1 MNKYRDMVICAAFL
15 VIGIAIGYFLPRRPE
30 PDIVID
36 NQDIIDSL
44 RQDIL
49 IQKAEIEAIEAQ
61 KNDITTIIRYKTKT
75 LKNEAQKYM
84 EMDSSGRVSHFREW
98 VRDSTAAAGD

>member
-1 MNKYRDMVICAAFL
+1 MNRYKDIVICAGFL
-15 VIGIAIGYFLPRRPE
+15 ALGIAIGYLLPRAPE
-30 PDIVID
+30 PQIIID
-36 NQDIIDSL
+36 NQEIIDSL
-44 RQDIL
+44 RKDIL

-61 KNDITTIIRYKTKT
+61 KQDTRVIIRYKTKT